1 MSETD
6 SNPKGPINLA
16 DIKVFHAREGERF
29 GRDIW
34 QLSSQTRG
42 DRIGM
47 AVEELLPGKQAC
59 PAHYH
64 MDEEEHVLIL
74 EGSLTLL
81 LGEARYTM
89 TKDDHVK
96 FPAGQ
101 EVPHSLINETDE
113 ICRYLVLSDVTPL
126 DVIVYTDSQKI
137 FVRAT
142 DEFYDYSKNFA
153 YWDREKT

>member
-1 MSETD
+1 MAE
-6 SNPKGPINLA
+6 PKGPRNIA
-16 DIKVFHAREGERF
+16 DIKVYHAREGDRF

-47 AVEELLPGKQAC
+47 AVEELPPGKQAC

-64 MDEEEHVLIL
+64 MDEEEHVVIL
-74 EGSLTLL
+74 EGELTLF

-89 TKDDHVK
+89 RKDDHAK

-101 EVPHSLINETDE
+101 EVPHSLINETE
-113 ICRYLVLSDVTPL
+113 TVCRYLVLSDVTDL

-142 DEFYDYSKNFA
+142 DKFYDNSKNFE
-153 YWDREKT
+153 YWDREQT